1 MTKVK
6 LRRMMTILQLNYPT
20 KNQVLPNNRTLG
32 VDDADGADEE
42 EDGLDLPS
50 LKSEISG
57 KNTAKRSLQLSKV

>member
-32 VDDADGADEE
+32 VDDADEE
-42 EDGLDLPS
+42 EDDGLDLPS

>member
-1 MTKVK
+1 
-6 LRRMMTILQLNYPT
+6 MTILQLNYPT

-42 EDGLDLPS
+42 EDDGLDLPS